1 MYDYKKTLKSGISD
15 ELINTYL
22 LRPVA
27 GFIVWI
33 LYPTSI
39 TPNQVTIAST
49 VAGLVAA
56 GLYLR
61 NEASFTAI
69 AGLLV
74 TVKDIFDSAD
84 GQLAR
89 AKQQYSRIGRFL
101 DSIGDFVVNIAVF
114 GAIGWVLF
122 SSTGDAWMIVLA
134 LLGFIGIMLRVSYHV
149 YYLASFLHLEEKYQ
163 INRITEEITDDDR
176 KGDRLTVTLQR
187 IFQVIYGW
195 QDRLVARIDAWCSR
209 GRSDREFSISW
220 FSDVVGLRLS
230 GLIGIGTELFVLMLC
245 SLFNALHI
253 YLLLNVF
260 LMNSILFVSIF
271 YRRWYLRPTISLKG

>member
-1 MYDYKKTLKSGISD
+1 MYDYKKTLKSSISD
-15 ELINTYL
+15 EFINTYL
-22 LRPVA
+22 LRPIA

-49 VAGLVAA
+49 IAGLIAA
-56 GLYLR
+56 GLYLH
-61 NEASFTAI
+61 NEASSTAI

-101 DSIGDFVVNIAVF
+101 DSIGDFVVNVAVF

-122 SSTGDAWMIVLA
+122 STTGSAWMIVLA
-134 LLGFIGIMLRVSYHV
+134 LLGLVGIMLRVSYHV
-149 YYLASFLHLEEKYQ
+149 FYLTSFLHLEEKYQ
-163 INRITEEITDDDR
+163 INRITEEITKDDL
-176 KGDRLTVTLQR
+176 KGDRLTITLQR

-195 QDRLVARIDAWCSR
+195 QDRLMARIDTWCR
-209 GRSDREFSISW
+209 GGASDPGFATRW
-220 FSDVVGLRLS
+220 YSDAVGLRLS
-230 GLIGIGTELFVLMLC
+230 GLVGIGTELFVLMLC
-245 SLFNALHI
+245 SLFNALQT
-253 YLLLNVF
+253 YLILNVF
-260 LMNSILFVSIF
+260 VMNSILFVSIF
-271 YRRWYLRPTISLKG
+271 YRRRYLRPTISLKG

>member
-1 MYDYKKTLKSGISD
+1 MYDYKKTLKSSISD

-22 LRPVA
+22 LRPIA

-49 VAGLVAA
+49 IAGLIAA
-56 GLYLR
+56 GLYLH
-61 NEASFTAI
+61 NEASSTAI

-101 DSIGDFVVNIAVF
+101 DSIGDFVVNVAVF

-122 SSTGDAWMIVLA
+122 STTGSAWMIVLA
-134 LLGFIGIMLRVSYHV
+134 LLGLVGIMLRVSYHV
-149 YYLASFLHLEEKYQ
+149 FYLTSFLHLEEKYQ
-163 INRITEEITDDDR
+163 INRITEEITKDDL
-176 KGDRLTVTLQR
+176 KGDRLTITLQR

-195 QDRLVARIDAWCSR
+195 QDRLMARIDTWCR
-209 GRSDREFSISW
+209 GGASDPGFATRW
-220 FSDVVGLRLS
+220 YSDAVGLRLS
-230 GLIGIGTELFVLMLC
+230 GLVGIGTELFVLMLC
-245 SLFNALHI
+245 SLFNALQT
-253 YLLLNVF
+253 YLILNVF
-260 LMNSILFVSIF
+260 VMNSILFVSIF
-271 YRRWYLRPTISLKG
+271 YRRRYLRPTISLKG